1 MGCPTGI
8 RKMPHK
14 KRKGAATPSRR
25 TLPLR
30 ASLIAMAIAGM
41 TVTTAPNMA
50 LAQSYKFSTV
60 QIDGNNRIESG
71 TILSYAG
78 IERGKTVSIGELND
92 AYQRIVASG
101 LFETVE
107 IAPQGNRLVIKVVEF
122 PTINL
127 INFEGNRRLKDA
139 QLEGL
144 IRSKSR
150 LVFSP
155 TTAEQDAAAIAKAYA
170 DSGRLAARVTPRI
183 IRRSDNRVDL
193 VFEIFEGRN
202 SEISRI
208 GFVGNTVFSDRRL
221 RRVLESKQAGLLRQ
235 VIRSDTFAEDRLAFD
250 QQVLK
255 DFYFS
260 RGYVDFRTTSVNAEL
275 ARERDGYFVT
285 FNIQEGQQFRFG
297 EISVVSDYPEADA
310 DFYDSVVKIKEGSVY
325 SPTLVEAA
333 IGRIEGLAVR
343 DGLDF
348 LRVEP
353 RIVRNDR
360 ELTLDI
366 EFVLSRGPRVFV
378 ERIDIEGNTSTLDRV
393 VRHQFRISEGD
404 PFNPRE
410 IRESAERIRA
420 LGYFKT
426 AAVNAREGS
435 SPDRVVVDV
444 DVEEQATGSFQIGGT
459 YSTNGGFGLALS
471 FNERNFLGRGQQ
483 VTLNFSG
490 ASSNRNYGISFREPA
505 FLGREVGLLFD
516 FGFLETE
523 NDAAKYNTT
532 VGKFGLGLDFAISD
546 RSRMG
551 LRYGVDFSEMSS
563 SGSTVG
569 SIVASDIAQGEIYSQ
584 YLGYK
589 LSYDTR
595 RAQIDPNKRLLL
607 EFGQDFHGLG
617 GNVSYL
623 KTTGRAVA
631 QARVLNEEVTLRA
644 SFKGGM
650 LNYSKG
656 TSRILD
662 RQVLL
667 DDSIRGF
674 KPGGVGPR
682 QFDPSNASA
691 GNDALYG
698 NMYFVGSLEA
708 EFPIGLPEEYGIFG
722 GAFYD
727 VSNIWDI
734 GGSSGSNVLYS
745 GGKTRHVVG
754 VSLFWDTPI
763 GPLQFNFSK
772 ALQKETYDEE
782 QTFNLTVRT
791 EF

>member
-1 MGCPTGI
+1 
-8 RKMPHK
+8 MPNN
-14 KRKGAATPSRR
+14 KRNGAATLSRQNLPR
-25 TLPLR
+25 TQAMR
-30 ASLIAMAIAGM
+30 ASLIAAALMGM
-41 TVTTAPNMA
+41 TLTTAPDMA
-50 LAQSYKFSTV
+50 LAQSFRFTTV
-60 QIDGNNRIESG
+60 QIDGNNRIEAG

-107 IAPQGNRLVIKVVEF
+107 IEPRGNRLVIKVVEF
-122 PTINL
+122 PTVNL
-127 INFEGNRRLKDA
+127 ISFEGNRRLKDA

-144 IRSKSR
+144 IKSQSR
-150 LVFSP
+150 RVFSP
-155 TTAEQDAAAIAKAYA
+155 AQAERDAATIAQAYA

-193 VFEIFEGRN
+193 VFEIFEGRL

-208 GFVGNTVFSDRRL
+208 GFVGNKVYSDRRL

-235 VIRSDTFAEDRLAFD
+235 VIRQDTFAEDRLAFD

-297 EISVVSDYPEADA
+297 EVSVVSDYTEADA
-310 DFYDSVVKIKEGSVY
+310 DLYNSVVRIKEGSVY

-333 IGRIEGLAVR
+333 IARIEGLAVR
-343 DGLDF
+343 EGLDF

-353 RIVRNDR
+353 RIIRNDR
-360 ELTLDI
+360 DLTLDV
-366 EFVLSRGPRVFV
+366 EFVLSRGPRIFV

-393 VRHQFRISEGD
+393 VRHRFRISEGD

-435 SPDRVVVDV
+435 TPDQVVVDV

-459 YSTNGGFGLALS
+459 YSTNGGLGLALS
-471 FNERNFLGRGQQ
+471 FSERNFLGRGQQ
-483 VTLNFSG
+483 LTLNFSG
-490 ASSNRNYGISFREPA
+490 ASSNRNYGLTFVEPA
-505 FLGREVGLLFD
+505 FLGREVGLTFD
-516 FGFLETE
+516 VGFLETE
-523 NDAAKYNTT
+523 NQNAKYNTT
-532 VGKFGLGLDFAISD
+532 VGRLGLGLDFAISD
-546 RSRMG
+546 RSRLG
-551 LRYGVDFSEMSS
+551 LRYGVDFSEMST
-563 SGSTVG
+563 SGGTVG
-569 SIVASDIAQGEIYSQ
+569 SVVTADIAQGEIYSQ
-584 YLGYK
+584 YVGYK
-589 LSYDTR
+589 LSYDTQ
-595 RAQIDPNKRLLL
+595 RAQIDPTKRLVL
-607 EFGQDFHGLG
+607 EFGQDFHALG
-617 GNVSYL
+617 GNVSYI
-623 KTTGRAVA
+623 KSTGRAVA

-644 SFKGGM
+644 SVKGGM
-650 LNYSKG
+650 LNYTKG
-656 TSRILD
+656 SSRVLD

-667 DDSIRGF
+667 DDAIRGF
-674 KPGGVGPR
+674 TPGGVGPR
-682 QFDPSNASA
+682 QHSA
-691 GNDALYG
+691 GAYNDALYG
-698 NMYFVGSLEA
+698 NMYYVASLEA
-708 EFPIGLPEEYGIFG
+708 EFPLGLPEEYGIFG

-727 VSNIWDI
+727 ISNIWDI
-734 GGSSGSNVLYS
+734 GGTTGSDIFY
-745 GGKTRHVVG
+745 GGGSARHVVG
-754 VSLFWDTPI
+754 LSLFWDTPI
-763 GPLQFNFSK
+763 GPLRFNFSK
-772 ALQKETYDEE
+772 ALQKEDLDDE
-782 QTFNLTVRT
+782 QVFNLTVRT